1 MERRVDTRKKN
12 FKKTFEEP
20 RRKREEIQVTLRKKD
35 RDEELQKKR
44 LLTVATDDSSS
55 STSGGINNSDAA
67 TRQASGGGLAPDKQ
81 KPPFRPEHIPQMVE
95 GVMSGDPERELECTM
110 QFRRLLSIEQ
120 SPPIQEVLDAN
131 VVPKF
136 VEFLS
141 CHHRSELQFEAA
153 WAITNIA
160 SGTQDQTRVV
170 IEHGA
175 VAVFV
180 ELLLSPKDDVREQ
193 AVWALGNIAG
203 DSPSCRDMVLQ
214 ANGLGPLMAQLQ
226 DANKQ
231 SMLRNATWTLSNLC
245 RGKPPPPFEWVRPAL
260 PTLAGLLKC
269 SDCEVLTDACWAL
282 SYLSDGPN
290 DRIQAVIDAGVAKRL
305 VDLLVHHSALVQT
318 PSLRTVGNIVTG
330 DDKQTEVIIQHG
342 AIDNLLALLDSP
354 KRGIRKE
361 ACWTISNITAG
372 NREQIQAVIHHGLIA
387 PLIHLLSTAD
397 FDIKKEAAWAISNA
411 ASGGNPEQVEFLV
424 AAGCLRP
431 VCDLLA
437 VNDLKIVSVALEAI
451 ESILRMGKQRQ
462 KEEQLSENPYCSII
476 EQCNGVTAIEQLQDT
491 ASDEVYQ
498 KSWRIIYSFF
508 PCEDDNEMEND
519 PGAAGTDFNFGA
531 PNPDGGFN
539 FSEPREEGAFED
551 EQAS

>member
-1 MERRVDTRKKN
+1 MERRVDSRKKN

-20 RRKREEIQVTLRKKD
+20 RRKREEIQVSLRKKD

-44 LLTVATDDSSS
+44 LLTVADESSL
-55 STSGGINNSDAA
+55 NSDPS
-67 TRQASGGGLAPDKQ
+67 RQHLVGGGLAADKQ
-81 KPPFRPEHIPQMVE
+81 KPQFRPEHIPQMVE
-95 GVMSGDPERELECTM
+95 GVMSGIPERELECTM

-120 SPPIQEVLDAN
+120 SPPIQEVLSAN

-141 CHHRSELQFEAA
+141 CHQRSELQFEAA

-160 SGTQDQTRVV
+160 SGTQDQTKVV

-175 VAVFV
+175 VPVFV
-180 ELLLSPKDDVREQ
+180 ELLSSPKDDVREQ

-203 DSPSCRDMVLQ
+203 DSPNCRDLVLQ
-214 ANGLGPLMAQLQ
+214 ENGLLPLMSQLTE
-226 DANKQ
+226 DTKQ

-245 RGKPPPPFEWVRPAL
+245 RGKPPPPFDWVQPAL

-269 SDCEVLTDACWAL
+269 TDHEVLTDACWAL

-290 DRIQAVIDAGVAKRL
+290 ERIQAVIDAGVAERL
-305 VDLLVHHSALVQT
+305 VDLLVHQSPLVQT
-318 PSLRTVGNIVTG
+318 PALRTVGNIVTG
-330 DDKQTEVIIQHG
+330 DDKQTQVIIQHG
-342 AIDNLLALLDSP
+342 AIPNLLALLESP

-372 NREQIQAVIHHGLIA
+372 NREQIQAVIDNGLVA
-387 PLIHLLSTAD
+387 PLVHHLSTAD

-411 ASGGNPEQVEFLV
+411 ASGGNPQQVEFLV
-424 AAGCLRP
+424 AANCLRP
-431 VCDLLA
+431 LCDLLS
-437 VNDLKIVSVALEAI
+437 VNDLKVVSVALEAI

-462 KEEQLSENPYCSII
+462 KEQGLGENPYCSIV
-476 EQCNGVTAIEQLQDT
+476 EQCHGVAAIEQLQDT

-508 PCEDDNEMEND
+508 PCEDDNEMENC
-519 PGAAGTDFNFGA
+519 PTGGGGGADFNFGA

-539 FSEPREEGAFED
+539 FSDPREGGGFNFE
-551 EQAS
+551 EESAS